1 MFPKIVF
8 RDLGDLSSTIGT
20 FKGVLP
26 NEAEII
32 ETEFVK
38 EIHSMKYE
46 PIERAT
52 SEERCQEIRLNDRVC
67 RRYFIYGTEKES
79 KLGGADLAIEVE
91 GQVLIFVQGIREAV
105 YHAFNFNRMQMLH
118 LFWLENEIVH
128 RISRKHPSHDAH
140 SFSYKVPCFY
150 KLNWMKRTIRPPSII
165 KEERYVPIRHVEF
178 MLGRRQQG
186 PSYEFRTGYSPLEFQ
201 EALQKCEAGSP
212 DLEDIDLNELF
223 LEYSKMT
230 DRLVSFLYV
239 M

>member
-38 EIHSMKYE
+38 EINSMKCE

-52 SEERCQEIRLNDRVC
+52 GQERYQEIRLNDRVC
-67 RRYFIYGTEKES
+67 RKYFIYETEKES
-79 KLGGADLAIEVE
+79 KLRGADLAIEVE
-91 GQVLIFVQGIREAV
+91 GKKLIFVQGIREAI
-105 YHAFNFNRMQMLH
+105 YHAFNFNRPQMLH

-128 RISRKHPSHDAH
+128 RISRKHPSHDVH
-140 SFSYKVPCFY
+140 SFSYQVPCFY
-150 KLNWMKRTIRPPSII
+150 KLIWMKRTIRSPPII

-186 PSYEFRTGYSPLEFQ
+186 PSFEFRTGYFPSEFQ
-201 EALQKCEAGSP
+201 EALRKCEAGSP
-212 DLEDIDLNELF
+212 DLEVVDLNELF